1 VRIVGTESER
11 TALHRALAV
20 IVEGNPDLAI
30 YSGAVTSAGRVELL
44 PFLREQSI
52 TITAHRFGNADTWS
66 EDVL

>member
-1 VRIVGTESER
+1 
-11 TALHRALAV
+11 V
-20 IVEGNPDLAI
+20 IVEGDPDLAI

-52 TITAHRFGNADTWS
+52 TITAHRFGNADAWS